1 MKLATYIIGLLSVMA
16 LTTGWVFATLHL
28 PGASELGTVGLS
40 GFTLIFLPLLVINKA
55 RIIMHAEPYQQIKFI
70 LGVSSTM
77 LIGLS
82 AIFKIMHLQGAP
94 TMLMIGAFLF
104 IFGFL
109 PLFFFHL
116 YKRAIA

>member
-16 LTTGWVFATLHL
+16 FTAGWVFATLHL
-28 PGASELGTVGLS
+28 PGASELSIIGLS

-55 RIIMHAEPYQQIKFI
+55 RLVIHQEPYRKIKFI
-70 LGVSSTM
+70 LGVSSTI

-82 AIFKIMHLQGAP
+82 AIFKVMHLQGAP
-94 TMLMIGAFLF
+94 TMLTVGAFLF